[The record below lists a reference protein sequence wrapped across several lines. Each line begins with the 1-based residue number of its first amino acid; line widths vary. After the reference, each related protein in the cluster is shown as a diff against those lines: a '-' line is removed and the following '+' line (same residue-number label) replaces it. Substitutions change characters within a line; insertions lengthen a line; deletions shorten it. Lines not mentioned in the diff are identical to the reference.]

1 MVEAIDSGF
10 AVMITDIEEA
20 PHSHLIVYFIIKS
33 PFFSLVQPSSSA
45 AGVIKSQ
52 FPLGFNRKQF
62 RPRVPTEDL
71 LKVGPEFREM
81 TWLLCS
87 IAPRKFS
94 HFHPLFLP
102 RHMKASWA
110 PKWDC
115 TTAWAMPPLRR
126 QLR

>member
-10 AVMITDIEEA
+10 AVIADIEEA
-20 PHSHLIVYFIIKS
+20 PHYTPLHLIVYFIIKS

-71 LKVGPEFREM
+71 
-81 TWLLCS
+81 
-87 IAPRKFS
+87 
-94 HFHPLFLP
+94 
-102 RHMKASWA
+102 
-110 PKWDC
+110 
-115 TTAWAMPPLRR
+115 
-126 QLR
+126 